1 MQINSRPVVQRTYEG
16 APAKVFSPIQ
26 ELRRAVLACLLW
38 EDQFYENGQSIS
50 ERITDLVKRCD
61 PNDVSA
67 LAIEA
72 RTKHHIR
79 HASLLLAR
87 ELCRHPQASGRL
99 VGDTIFGAIQRADE
113 LAELIA
119 MYWMEKKQPLTKQIK
134 VGLQRAFGKFD
145 EYQLAKY
152 NRDKAIKLL
161 DVMRLV
167 HPRPKNDE
175 QSALWKRLR
184 DGELKTPDTWEVAL
198 SSGADKKETFTRLL
212 QEKKL
217 GYLALLRN
225 LRNMMAANVDQS
237 LIRSALLTG
246 AERSKALPFRFV
258 AAAQATPGLEDTLD
272 KAMTLACQSL
282 PKIPGKTI
290 LLVDVSGSM
299 VGTKISKRSE
309 LDRLDAAAA
318 LAVLVDAV
326 SEECEIYTFSHRVS
340 RMPTRHGMALMDAI
354 KKMDNGATYL
364 GEAIRSISN
373 VARDRLIVLT
383 DEQSHDRVDA
393 AKEGKNYMINVAS
406 YKNGVGYGDW
416 IRVDGFSEAV
426 IHWIQ
431 EYEAM
436 MV

>member
-1 MQINSRPVVQRTYEG
+1 
-16 APAKVFSPIQ
+16 
-26 ELRRAVLACLLW
+26 
-38 EDQFYENGQSIS
+38 
-50 ERITDLVKRCD
+50 
-61 PNDVSA
+61 
-67 LAIEA
+67 
-72 RTKHHIR
+72 
-79 HASLLLAR
+79 
-87 ELCRHPQASGRL
+87 
-99 VGDTIFGAIQRADE
+99 
-113 LAELIA
+113 
-119 MYWMEKKQPLTKQIK
+119 
-134 VGLQRAFGKFD
+134 
-145 EYQLAKY
+145 
-152 NRDKAIKLL
+152 
-161 DVMRLV
+161 
-167 HPRPKNDE
+167 
-175 QSALWKRLR
+175 
-184 DGELKTPDTWEVAL
+184 
-198 SSGADKKETFTRLL
+198 
-212 QEKKL
+212 
-217 GYLALLRN
+217 
-225 LRNMMAANVDQS
+225 
-237 LIRSALLTG
+237 
-246 AERSKALPFRFV
+246 
-258 AAAQATPGLEDTLD
+258 
-272 KAMTLACQSL
+272 
-282 PKIPGKTI
+282 
-290 LLVDVSGSM
+290 M